1 MDSEGGRPHSLAM
14 SVAAFDTLKLA
25 RTLREKAKLSA
36 EQAEDLAEVLSSTF
50 ATKADLRELE
60 RQLTEKIDAVRAEAA
75 ETEADLRREAA
86 KIRGEVEASRYEG
99 LRWIVV
105 LIMVLQ
111 TAILFGLLIRG
122 L

>member
-1 MDSEGGRPHSLAM
+1 M

-25 RTLREKAKLSA
+25 RTLRDQAKLSP

-60 RQLTEKIDAVRAEAA
+60 RQLTEKMAAVRAEAA
-75 ETEADLRREAA
+75 EAGTDLRKEVIKVRADIGAA
-86 KIRGEVEASRYEG
+86 RYEA
-99 LRWIVV
+99 LRWIAI

-111 TAILFGLLIRG
+111 TAILAGLLIRG